1 MKIIEMDNLFLIPRN
16 IIFVVLMI
24 EENVQIQQLVI
35 KHINSLVLDH
45 LHFHDHVINHVPGIV
60 TAIEKST
67 TTEPFGVRDTM
78 VFENGEHNMDLFFF
92 FIEK

>member
-1 MKIIEMDNLFLIPRN
+1 
-16 IIFVVLMI
+16 MI
-24 EENVQIQQLVI
+24 EEIVQMHQIDI

-45 LHFHDHVINHVPGIV
+45 LQFHDHVINHVPGIV

-67 TTEPFGVRDTM
+67 TTEPFRVRDTM
-78 VFENGEHNMDLFFF
+78 VFENSEHIMDLFFF